1 MSSNSPPRPQ
11 IPPGH
16 GGPVKTPHAN
26 DVLSGRGGRINSH
39 SGNVRFREL
48 VDSLKREYLDPRTK
62 KIEKARIAASIIS
75 NIRSLEP
82 SGRFLK
88 EDPHTGL
95 WLEIGDERAWKKSG
109 QALRESAPEIRAERQ
124 AQLQMMVG
132 HASGAGL
139 GAGISTGV
147 DNVVVGGKK
156 KAGRKSRGG
165 ADPPGPRHRPNP
177 PEREGLATNIVRS
190 NFGVDM
196 IGRNQLD
203 EDVELNRMRQEYLQM
218 QKLQQLQQRRM
229 EQYAHMLEEANGQG
243 NYSRDNVYDEYNE
256 MLRQHQ
262 MQQQMMMRQQD
273 VAAATIMDDGLL
285 PMDAGFDIPSLREQQ
300 QNSSIQQLQQQ
311 THQDRD
317 SSNYQ
322 SCEQGKDSQVEE
334 AFDRQFNS
342 CDKTV
347 STMSSF
353 DIQSMDMS
361 SLGGFSFNQSGYQSN
376 SNYNMSLIS
385 TGSAMSRGG
394 GASRKSAL
402 ERKLEKVN
410 DAHRREVSRKQGL
423 SQNRPKKQGPPIQHD
438 PNYQPPVAANGVK
451 SISVPTHRPSTN
463 RRKQTAQEVYNSS
476 NMNMAS
482 LSSFGFEAIEED
494 DITEAASYKMSNLGL
509 GLSEMDMTFSSD
521 ILSIRSKS
529 VPKMRD
535 SSEEGDKKPTTTN
548 QKNGK
553 PKRRSSTDDGRLQP
567 SSDGPSKNPIDMDE
581 FNESFKSMEFSG
593 SPSARAPVDPDGH
606 NSADN
611 ASPRRSNKDPSGGR
625 LPTIQS
631 TRATNPS
638 SSGHH
643 TSGSRLPRQDHHE
656 SDKMGISDPDMLLS
670 SNADFGVSF
679 NSIKSFKSQAS
690 DASSWLNQYNTME
703 KVAATGEERRWDA
716 EGEDSSGKSSLS
728 EIPSPH
734 MVHT

>member
-1 MSSNSPPRPQ
+1 
-11 IPPGH
+11 
-16 GGPVKTPHAN
+16 VKTPHAN

-75 NIRSLEP
+75 SIRSLEP

-132 HASGAGL
+132 NASGAAFG
-139 GAGISTGV
+139 GAEISTGV

-177 PEREGLATNIVRS
+177 PEREGLATNNVRS
-190 NFGVDM
+190 NFGVDI

-203 EDVELNRMRQEYLQM
+203 DDVELNRMRQEYFQM

-229 EQYAHMLEEANGQG
+229 EQYAHMLEANGQG
-243 NYSRDNVYDEYNE
+243 NYGRDNVYDEYNE

-273 VAAATIMDDGLL
+273 VAASIMDGGLL

-300 QNSSIQQLQQQ
+300 QNSDIQQQ
-311 THQDRD
+311 TRQDRD
-317 SSNYQ
+317 SSNYH
-322 SCEQGKDSQVEE
+322 SFDQGKDSQVEE

-410 DAHRREVSRKQGL
+410 DAHRREMSRKQGL
-423 SQNRPKKQGPPIQHD
+423 SQNRPKKEGPPIQHD

-463 RRKQTAQEVYNSS
+463 RRKQSAQEVYNSS

-509 GLSEMDMTFSSD
+509 SEMDMTFSSD
-521 ILSIRSKS
+521 ILSVRSKS

-535 SSEEGDKKPTTTN
+535 SSEEDDKNPTTTN

-553 PKRRSSTDDGRLQP
+553 PKRRSSTDDGNRLQP
-567 SSDGPSKNPIDMDE
+567 YSDGPSALNHSMSSKTPIDMDE

-606 NSADN
+606 NGADN

-631 TRATNPS
+631 TRATKSS
-638 SSGHH
+638 SSGHD

-656 SDKMGISDPDMLLS
+656 SSDTMGISDPDMLLS

-690 DASSWLNQYNTME
+690 DASSWIHQYNTME
-703 KVAATGEERRWDA
+703 NVAAGEDRRWDA
-716 EGEDSSGKSSLS
+716 EDSSGKSSLS
-728 EIPSPH
+728 EIPSPQ
-734 MVHT
+734 MVA

>member
-1 MSSNSPPRPQ
+1 M
-11 IPPGH
+11 
-16 GGPVKTPHAN
+16 KTPHAN

-132 HASGAGL
+132 HASGAAL
-139 GAGISTGV
+139 GAVISTGV
-147 DNVVVGGKK
+147 DDVVVGGKK

-177 PEREGLATNIVRS
+177 PEREGLATNNVRS

-196 IGRNQLD
+196 VAIGHNQLD
-203 EDVELNRMRQEYLQM
+203 EDVELNRMRQEYFQM

-229 EQYAHMLEEANGQG
+229 EQYAHLLELEANGQG
-243 NYSRDNVYDEYNE
+243 GYSRDNVYDEYNE
-256 MLRQHQ
+256 MLMQHQ

-300 QNSSIQQLQQQ
+300 QNSNIQQ
-311 THQDRD
+311 DN
-317 SSNYQ
+317 SNYQ

-423 SQNRPKKQGPPIQHD
+423 SQNRPKKEGPPIQHD

-494 DITEAASYKMSNLGL
+494 DMTEAASYKMSNLQ
-509 GLSEMDMTFSSD
+509 LSEMDMTFSSD

-535 SSEEGDKKPTTTN
+535 SIEEGDKKPTTTN
-548 QKNGK
+548 QKNSK
-553 PKRRSSTDDGRLQP
+553 PNGNRLQP
-567 SSDGPSKNPIDMDE
+567 FSDGPSAPNHSISSINMDE

-593 SPSARAPVDPDGH
+593 NPSARAPVDPDGH
-606 NSADN
+606 NGADN
-611 ASPRRSNKDPSGGR
+611 ASPRRSNKDPCGGR

-631 TRATNPS
+631 TRVTKPS

-643 TSGSRLPRQDHHE
+643 TDDSRLPRQDHHE
-656 SDKMGISDPDMLLS
+656 SRDTMGISDPDMLLS

-703 KVAATGEERRWDA
+703 NVAATGEERRWDA

-728 EIPSPH
+728 EISSPQ
-734 MVHT
+734 MVHTPVRI

>member
-1 MSSNSPPRPQ
+1 M
-11 IPPGH
+11 
-16 GGPVKTPHAN
+16 KTPHAN

-75 NIRSLEP
+75 SIRSLEP

-132 HASGAGL
+132 NASGAAFG
-139 GAGISTGV
+139 GAEISTGV
-147 DNVVVGGKK
+147 DNVIVGGKK
-156 KAGRKSRGG
+156 KVGRKSRGG

-177 PEREGLATNIVRS
+177 PEREGLATNNVRS
-190 NFGVDM
+190 NFGVDI

-203 EDVELNRMRQEYLQM
+203 DDVELNRMRQEYFQM

-229 EQYAHMLEEANGQG
+229 EQYAHMLEANGQG
-243 NYSRDNVYDEYNE
+243 NYGRDNVYDEYNE

-273 VAAATIMDDGLL
+273 VAASIMDGGLL

-300 QNSSIQQLQQQ
+300 QNSDIQQQ
-311 THQDRD
+311 TRQDRD
-317 SSNYQ
+317 SSNYH
-322 SCEQGKDSQVEE
+322 SFDQGKDSQVEE

-410 DAHRREVSRKQGL
+410 DAHRREMSRKQGL
-423 SQNRPKKQGPPIQHD
+423 SQNRPKKEGPPIQHD

-463 RRKQTAQEVYNSS
+463 RRKQSAQEVYNSS

-509 GLSEMDMTFSSD
+509 SEMDMTFSSD
-521 ILSIRSKS
+521 ILSVRSKS

-535 SSEEGDKKPTTTN
+535 SSEEDDKNPTTTN

-553 PKRRSSTDDGRLQP
+553 PKRRSSTDDGNRLQP
-567 SSDGPSKNPIDMDE
+567 YSDGPSALNHSMSSKTPIDMDE

-606 NSADN
+606 NGADN

-631 TRATNPS
+631 TRATKSS
-638 SSGHH
+638 SSGHD

-656 SDKMGISDPDMLLS
+656 SSDTMGISDPDMLLS

-690 DASSWLNQYNTME
+690 DASSWIHQYNTME
-703 KVAATGEERRWDA
+703 NVAAGEDRRWDA
-716 EGEDSSGKSSLS
+716 EDSSGKSSLS
-728 EIPSPH
+728 EIPSPQ
-734 MVHT
+734 MVA

>member
-1 MSSNSPPRPQ
+1 
-11 IPPGH
+11 
-16 GGPVKTPHAN
+16 VKTPHAN

-75 NIRSLEP
+75 SIRSLEP

-132 HASGAGL
+132 NASGAAFG
-139 GAGISTGV
+139 GAEISTGV
-147 DNVVVGGKK
+147 DNVIVGGKK
-156 KAGRKSRGG
+156 KVGRKSRGG

-177 PEREGLATNIVRS
+177 PEREGLATNNVRS
-190 NFGVDM
+190 NFGVDI

-203 EDVELNRMRQEYLQM
+203 DDVELNRMRQEYFQM

-229 EQYAHMLEEANGQG
+229 EQYAHMLEANGQG
-243 NYSRDNVYDEYNE
+243 NYGRDNVYDEYNE

-273 VAAATIMDDGLL
+273 VAASIMDGGLL

-300 QNSSIQQLQQQ
+300 QNSDIQQQ
-311 THQDRD
+311 TRQDRD
-317 SSNYQ
+317 SSNYH
-322 SCEQGKDSQVEE
+322 SFDQGKDSQVEE

-410 DAHRREVSRKQGL
+410 DAHRREMSRKQGL
-423 SQNRPKKQGPPIQHD
+423 SQNRPKKEGPPIQHD

-463 RRKQTAQEVYNSS
+463 RRKQSAQEVYNSS

-509 GLSEMDMTFSSD
+509 SEMDMTFSSD
-521 ILSIRSKS
+521 ILSVRSKS

-535 SSEEGDKKPTTTN
+535 SSEEDDKNPTTTN

-553 PKRRSSTDDGRLQP
+553 PKRRSSTDDGNRLQP
-567 SSDGPSKNPIDMDE
+567 YFDGPSAINHSMSSKTPIDMDE

-606 NSADN
+606 NGADN

-631 TRATNPS
+631 TRATKSS
-638 SSGHH
+638 SSGHD

-656 SDKMGISDPDMLLS
+656 SSDTMGISDPDMLLS

-679 NSIKSFKSQAS
+679 NSIKSFKSHAS
-690 DASSWLNQYNTME
+690 DASSWIHQYNTME
-703 KVAATGEERRWDA
+703 NVAAGEDRRWDA
-716 EGEDSSGKSSLS
+716 EDSSGKSSLS
-728 EIPSPH
+728 EIPSPQ
-734 MVHT
+734 MVA

>member
-1 MSSNSPPRPQ
+1 MSSNSPPLPQ

-16 GGPVKTPHAN
+16 GGPVKTFHAN

-95 WLEIGDERAWKKSG
+95 WMEIGDERAWKKSG

-124 AQLQMMVG
+124 AHLQMMVG
-132 HASGAGL
+132 HTSGAAI

-147 DNVVVGGKK
+147 DNVVVGGMNKK

-177 PEREGLATNIVRS
+177 PEREGLATNNVRS
-190 NFGVDM
+190 GFGGDM
-196 IGRNQLD
+196 MGRNQLD
-203 EDVELNRMRQEYLQM
+203 DDIELNRMRQEYFQM

-229 EQYAHMLEEANGQG
+229 EQYAHMLEANGQG

-256 MLRQHQ
+256 MLRQHK

-273 VAAATIMDDGLL
+273 VASAIMDDGLL
-285 PMDAGFDIPSLREQQ
+285 PVDAGFDIPSLHEQQ
-300 QNSSIQQLQQQ
+300 QNNNNQQQ
-311 THQDRD
+311 TRQDPD
-317 SSNYQ
+317 NSNYQ
-322 SCEQGKDSQVEE
+322 PCEQGKEVEE

-361 SLGGFSFNQSGYQSN
+361 SLGNFSFNQSGYQSN

-410 DAHRREVSRKQGL
+410 DAHRREVTRKQGF

-438 PNYQPPVAANGVK
+438 PNYQPPVAANGVT
-451 SISVPTHRPSTN
+451 SISVPTQRPSTS

-509 GLSEMDMTFSSD
+509 SEMDMTFSSD

-529 VPKMRD
+529 VPKMRV
-535 SSEEGDKKPTTTN
+535 SSEEGGDNKPTTTN
-548 QKNGK
+548 EKNGK
-553 PKRRSSTDDGRLQP
+553 PKRRSSTDDGNRLQP
-567 SSDGPSKNPIDMDE
+567 HSEGPSKTPIDMDE

-593 SPSARAPVDPDGH
+593 NPSARAPMDPDGH
-606 NSADN
+606 NGADN
-611 ASPRRSNKDPSGGR
+611 APPRRSNKDPSGGR

-631 TRATNPS
+631 TRAS
-638 SSGHH
+638 STGHH
-643 TSGSRLPRQDHHE
+643 TIGSRLHE
-656 SDKMGISDPDMLLS
+656 SCDTMGISDPDMLLS

-690 DASSWLNQYNTME
+690 DASSWLNQYNNME
-703 KVAATGEERRWDA
+703 NVAAPGEERRWDA
-716 EGEDSSGKSSLS
+716 EDSSGKSSLS
-728 EIPSPH
+728 EIPSPQ
-734 MVHT
+734 MVHTGQD

>member
-1 MSSNSPPRPQ
+1 MGSNSPPRPQ
-11 IPPGH
+11 VPPGH

-75 NIRSLEP
+75 SIRSLEP

-132 HASGAGL
+132 NASGAAFG
-139 GAGISTGV
+139 GAEISTGV
-147 DNVVVGGKK
+147 DNVIVGGKK
-156 KAGRKSRGG
+156 KVGRKSRGG

-177 PEREGLATNIVRS
+177 PEREGLATNNVRS
-190 NFGVDM
+190 NFGVDI

-203 EDVELNRMRQEYLQM
+203 DDVELNRMRQEYFQM

-229 EQYAHMLEEANGQG
+229 EQYAHMLEANGQG
-243 NYSRDNVYDEYNE
+243 NYGRDNVYDEYNE

-273 VAAATIMDDGLL
+273 VAASIMDGGLL

-300 QNSSIQQLQQQ
+300 QNSDIQQQ
-311 THQDRD
+311 TRQDRD
-317 SSNYQ
+317 SSNYH
-322 SCEQGKDSQVEE
+322 SFDQGKDSQVEE

-410 DAHRREVSRKQGL
+410 DAHRREMSRKQGL
-423 SQNRPKKQGPPIQHD
+423 SQNRPKKEGPPIQHD

-463 RRKQTAQEVYNSS
+463 RRKQSAQEVYNSS

-509 GLSEMDMTFSSD
+509 SEMDMTFSSD
-521 ILSIRSKS
+521 ILSVRSKS

-535 SSEEGDKKPTTTN
+535 SSEEDDKNPTTTN

-553 PKRRSSTDDGRLQP
+553 PKRRSSTDDGNRLQP
-567 SSDGPSKNPIDMDE
+567 YSDGPSALNHSMSSKTPIDMDE

-606 NSADN
+606 NGADN

-631 TRATNPS
+631 TRATKSS
-638 SSGHH
+638 SSGHD

-656 SDKMGISDPDMLLS
+656 SSDTMGISDPDMLLS

-690 DASSWLNQYNTME
+690 DASSWIHQYNTME
-703 KVAATGEERRWDA
+703 NVAAGEDRRWDA
-716 EGEDSSGKSSLS
+716 EDSSGKSSLS
-728 EIPSPH
+728 EIPSPQ
-734 MVHT
+734 MVA

>member
-1 MSSNSPPRPQ
+1 M
-11 IPPGH
+11 
-16 GGPVKTPHAN
+16 KTPHAN

-75 NIRSLEP
+75 SIRSLEP

-132 HASGAGL
+132 NASGAAFG
-139 GAGISTGV
+139 GAEISTGV

-177 PEREGLATNIVRS
+177 PEREGLATNNVRS
-190 NFGVDM
+190 NFGVDI

-203 EDVELNRMRQEYLQM
+203 DDVELNRMRQEYFQM

-229 EQYAHMLEEANGQG
+229 EQYAHMLEANGQG
-243 NYSRDNVYDEYNE
+243 NYGRDNVYDEYNE

-273 VAAATIMDDGLL
+273 VAASIMDGGLL

-300 QNSSIQQLQQQ
+300 QNSDIQQQ

-317 SSNYQ
+317 SSNYH
-322 SCEQGKDSQVEE
+322 SFDQGKDSQVEE

-410 DAHRREVSRKQGL
+410 DAHRREMSRKQGL
-423 SQNRPKKQGPPIQHD
+423 SQNRPKKEGPPIQHD

-463 RRKQTAQEVYNSS
+463 RRKQSAQEVYNSS

-509 GLSEMDMTFSSD
+509 SEMDMTFSSD
-521 ILSIRSKS
+521 ILSVRSKS

-535 SSEEGDKKPTTTN
+535 SSEEDDKNPTTTN

-553 PKRRSSTDDGRLQP
+553 PKRRSSTDDGNRLQP
-567 SSDGPSKNPIDMDE
+567 YSDGPSALNHSMSSKTPIDMDE

-606 NSADN
+606 NGADN

-631 TRATNPS
+631 TRATKSS
-638 SSGHH
+638 SSGHD

-656 SDKMGISDPDMLLS
+656 SSDTMGISDPDMLLS

-690 DASSWLNQYNTME
+690 DASSWIHQYNTME
-703 KVAATGEERRWDA
+703 NVAAGEDRRWDA
-716 EGEDSSGKSSLS
+716 EDSSGKSSLS
-728 EIPSPH
+728 EIPSPQ
-734 MVHT
+734 MVA